1 MNSTADKIKTA
12 VARLVDS
19 GAHVSVASSSQFI
32 GKKLGL
38 SERWIQYTHIEIRN
52 KLSELKYK
60 KTPFK
65 ERVLFLPHCMRNQK
79 KCKAEYN
86 EDGLQCTECGECKLG
101 TLVKMARE
109 RGYRAT
115 YIVPGGS
122 MVKAKI
128 AMDKPKAVL
137 GVACFE
143 EVQMA
148 FDALKGTGIGVQAVL
163 LARAGCVNTDVN
175 IEEVREKM
183 DLIDESL
190 KGKKKR

>member
-1 MNSTADKIKTA
+1 MNTSDKIKTA
-12 VARLVDS
+12 VARLIDS
-19 GAHVSVASSSQFI
+19 GTHVSVASSSEFI

-52 KLSELKYK
+52 KLNEARYK
-60 KTPFK
+60 KTKFK
-65 ERVLFLPHCMRNQK
+65 ERLLFLPHCMRNQE

-86 EDGLQCTECGECKLG
+86 ENGLQCTECGECKLG

-122 MVKAKI
+122 MVKTKI
-128 AMDKPKAVL
+128 AKDKPKAVL
-137 GVACFE
+137 GVACFD

-148 FDALKGTGIGVQAVL
+148 FDALKGTDIGVQAVL
-163 LARAGCVNTDVN
+163 LTRAGCVNTDVN

-183 DLIDESL
+183 DLIDKSL
-190 KGKKKR
+190 KKKEKE